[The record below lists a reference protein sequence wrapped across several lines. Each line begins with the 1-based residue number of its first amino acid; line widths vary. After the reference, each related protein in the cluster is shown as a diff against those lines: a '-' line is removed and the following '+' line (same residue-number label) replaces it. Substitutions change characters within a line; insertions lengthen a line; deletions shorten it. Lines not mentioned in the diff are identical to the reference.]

1 MLTNHKIFL
10 AAPLTASTTSA
21 DETVCTRQP
30 RLRPGCCL
38 HTVSSLYVIVV
49 HGPLTPLAMYGH
61 LDALLDGPTFRL
73 YPKMGQHAAEIHGT
87 AIEDIFLDPQA
98 CGSG

>member
-1 MLTNHKIFL
+1 MLTNRKIFL

-21 DETVCTRQP
+21 DETACTRQP
-30 RLRPGCCL
+30 RLRPGCRL
-38 HTVSSLYVIVV
+38 HAVSSSYVIVV
-49 HGPLTPLAMYGH
+49 RGPLTRWMDDRTATL
-61 LDALLDGPTFRL
+61 RL
-73 YPKMGQHAAEIHGT
+73 YPKTGQRAAEIHGT